1 MSKHSKR
8 RKKVRLN
15 SNVWLW
21 VCLALGAVC
30 MGILGLQKIWGTNSA
45 VSGEG
50 WRPQVGAPPYRVAI
64 DAGHGGDDPG
74 AQGVVQESQMT
85 AATAAALTALLEKD
99 PHYIPLNTRESYTT
113 TAKPAERAEYTNQQ
127 SPQLLLSIH
136 GNSAPA
142 GVEASGFE
150 CYPAVPGRTWHRESL
165 YFARLLAEQMQGA
178 GAVLRGQGG
187 VRYIYYQGQTK
198 HMVEASCTDVRSELS
213 FTILEAAGC
222 PAVLAEQCFVTSA
235 EDVARFGDEAGCRRA
250 ARIYYETI
258 CEYFGTQPMPE

>member
-30 MGILGLQKIWGTNSA
+30 LGILGLQKIWGTNSA
-45 VSGEG
+45 VSGED
-50 WRPQVGAPPYRVAI
+50 WRPQVGSPPYRVAI

-198 HMVEASCTDVRSELS
+198 HRQGYL
-213 FTILEAAGC
+213 I
-222 PAVLAEQCFVTSA
+222 
-235 EDVARFGDEAGCRRA
+235 
-250 ARIYYETI
+250 
-258 CEYFGTQPMPE
+258 

>member
-30 MGILGLQKIWGTNSA
+30 LGILGLQKIWGTNSA
-45 VSGEG
+45 VSGED

-113 TAKPAERAEYTNQQ
+113 TAKPAERAEYINQQ

-213 FTILEAAGC
+213 FTILEAADC

-235 EDVARFGDEAGCRRA
+235 EDVARFGDEEGCRRA
-250 ARIYYETI
+250 ARIYYEAI
-258 CEYFGTQPMPE
+258 CGYFGTQPMPE

>member
-30 MGILGLQKIWGTNSA
+30 LGILGLQKIWGTNSA
-45 VSGEG
+45 VSGED

-187 VRYIYYQGQTK
+187 VRYIYYQGQVK
-198 HMVEASCTDVRSELS
+198 QLVEASCTEVRTDLS
-213 FTILEAAGC
+213 FTILEQSDC
-222 PAVLAEQCFVTSA
+222 PAVLSEQCFVTSA

>member
-21 VCLALGAVC
+21 VCLALGAVYL
-30 MGILGLQKIWGTNSA
+30 GILGLQKIWGTNSA
-45 VSGEG
+45 VSGED

-150 CYPAVPGRTWHRESL
+150 CYPAVPAALGTGKVCI
-165 YFARLLAEQMQGA
+165 LLDCWQS
-178 GAVLRGQGG
+178 RCR
-187 VRYIYYQGQTK
+187 VRALFCGDK
-198 HMVEASCTDVRSELS
+198 
-213 FTILEAAGC
+213 AA
-222 PAVLAEQCFVTSA
+222 
-235 EDVARFGDEAGCRRA
+235 
-250 ARIYYETI
+250 
-258 CEYFGTQPMPE
+258 

>member
-1 MSKHSKR
+1 M
-8 RKKVRLN
+8 
-15 SNVWLW
+15 
-21 VCLALGAVC
+21 LA
-30 MGILGLQKIWGTNSA
+30 MGEMTQ
-45 VSGEG
+45 
-50 WRPQVGAPPYRVAI
+50 
-64 DAGHGGDDPG
+64 G

-213 FTILEAAGC
+213 FTILEATGC
-222 PAVLAEQCFVTSA
+222 PAVLSEQCFVTSA
-235 EDVARFGDEAGCRRA
+235 EDVARFGDEEGCRRA
-250 ARIYYETI
+250 AVFTTRPSAAILVPSQCQNKRTHETL
-258 CEYFGTQPMPE
+258 PERRMRYLWIDIRSWS